1 MTPLAAVTASPP
13 QEAVGPLIRGLAVVR
28 EVAAA
33 DGRRSAGDLVRATGL
48 ARSTVDRVVST
59 LTRTGHLRVEGR
71 DAVLTPRLMELGNAY
86 LSACRL
92 PDLLGPLAD
101 ALADRLDES
110 VSIAVPDRDGVRFVH
125 QATRRRA
132 MSLTFRIG
140 DLLPAERGAPGALF
154 AADWDEDA
162 WELWRLRRG
171 TDPLDTGFP
180 MLPGGHG
187 EGAASF
193 QERTA
198 SARERGWSLDNQL
211 IEPGL
216 IAIAMPVRIAEGH
229 PVCAVSVVSHTSRHS
244 AESLCD
250 AALPWLGETV
260 QAMADALSRPVPPPS
275 SPAIAAPP
283 VAWARGSKQELGPEF
298 VESLARGMAVLT
310 AFGEGR
316 QELPLTAVAEATG
329 LARAT
334 ARRSLITL
342 EHLGYVASE
351 GRHFRLTPHVLE
363 LGYAHLSRLT
373 LPQIA
378 QPHLAELVERV
389 HDSASMAVL
398 AGDHIQYV
406 ARVPTVR
413 IMSVN
418 ITVGTRLPA
427 YATAMG
433 RVLLAGLPAEERAAL
448 LGHTGLAPLTR
459 YTLTSADRLEEIL
472 DRVTEDGHALVSEEL
487 EEGLRSIAVPVRDRA
502 GRAVAAVN
510 VSMHASRR
518 TVEQSR
524 KELLPPLRETA
535 ARIETDLHV
544 AGRYARVPV
553 M

>member
-1 MTPLAAVTASPP
+1 MTPRVTIAASPP

-28 EVAAA
+28 ELAAA
-33 DGRRSAGDLVRATGL
+33 NGRRSAGDLVRATGL
-48 ARSTVDRVVST
+48 ARSTIDRVVST
-59 LTRTGHLRVEGR
+59 LARTGYLRIEGR

-92 PDLLGPLAD
+92 PGLLGPLAD
-101 ALADRLDES
+101 SLADSLDES
-110 VSIAVPDRDGVRFVH
+110 VSIAVPDRDGIRFVH

-154 AADWDEDA
+154 AAHWDEDV
-162 WELWRLRRG
+162 WELWRLRRAA
-171 TDPLDTGFP
+171 DPLDAGFP
-180 MLPGGHG
+180 TLPSTHG

-193 QERTA
+193 PERTA
-198 SARERGWSLDNQL
+198 RARDRGWSLDDQL

-216 IAIAMPVRIAEGH
+216 IAIAVPVQDAEGR

-244 AESLCD
+244 AESLPD
-250 AALPWLGETV
+250 AFLPRLRETV
-260 QAMADALSRPVPPPS
+260 DAMTQALSEPAPLPPLPAAAVVP
-275 SPAIAAPP
+275 AA
-283 VAWARGSKQELGPEF
+283 WTRRSKEELGPEF
-298 VESLARGMAVLT
+298 VESLARGMAVMT

-316 QELPLTAVAEATG
+316 EKLSLTAVAEITG
-329 LARAT
+329 LAKAT

-351 GRHFRLTPHVLE
+351 GRLFRLTPHVLE
-363 LGYAHLSRLT
+363 LGYAHLSQLT

-378 QPHLAELVERV
+378 QPHLVELVERV
-389 HDSASMAVL
+389 HDSASVAVL

-413 IMSVN
+413 IMRVN
-418 ITVGTRLPA
+418 ITVGTRFPA

-448 LGHTGLAPLTR
+448 IGATDLMPLTGHTV
-459 YTLTSADRLEEIL
+459 TSVDRLEEIL
-472 DRVTEDGHALVSEEL
+472 DRVADDGHALVNEEL
-487 EEGLRSIAVPVRDRA
+487 EEGLRSIAVPIRDRD
-502 GRAVAAVN
+502 GRVVAAVN
-510 VSMHASRR
+510 VSMHTSRR

-524 KELLPPLRETA
+524 EELLPALRETA
-535 ARIETDLHV
+535 ARIEADLHV

-553 M
+553 V